1 MKQTLLAVSMLYM
14 LSSCHLRH
22 TDASQSSPTLD
33 TAAFFA
39 SFRQMNFDTMSIIC
53 NFDSTER
60 EHTFFHGVAI
70 DTLAHGLFPDTVI
83 HSYGPYFSFQELFAL
98 GRFDL
103 DDTYQAYLY
112 RSPIEGYGI
121 AVDMLIYDRK
131 NKKFLN
137 KILRVAN
144 SWGDAGEETLITS
157 LLHRRGRVLE
167 IDRTLNE
174 QWQIPAD
181 SLVETFVHTA
191 TEDIYR
197 VQNGIISQISS
208 REFSRDTVHFGM
220 TDTAVAHSTDTSAGV
235 PQE

>member
-1 MKQTLLAVSMLYM
+1 MKQTLLAVFVLYM

-22 TDASQSSPTLD
+22 TDASQSAPTLD

-53 NFDSTER
+53 NFDSTEH

-70 DTLAHGLFPDTVI
+70 DTLAVGLFPDTLLHTHGGFI
-83 HSYGPYFSFQELFAL
+83 PYQELFAL

-103 DDTYQAYLY
+103 DATYQAYLY

-131 NKKFLN
+131 NKKFRN
-137 KILRVAN
+137 EILRVAN
-144 SWGDAGEETLITS
+144 SWGDAGEETLITG

-174 QWQIPAD
+174 QWAIAGD
-181 SLVETFVHTA
+181 TTLTTFVHTV
-191 TEDIYR
+191 TEDKYR

-208 REFSRDTVHFGM
+208 REFSRDTVHFGT
-220 TDTAVAHSTDTSAGV
+220 TDTAGAHSIDTSAGV
-235 PQE
+235 VKE